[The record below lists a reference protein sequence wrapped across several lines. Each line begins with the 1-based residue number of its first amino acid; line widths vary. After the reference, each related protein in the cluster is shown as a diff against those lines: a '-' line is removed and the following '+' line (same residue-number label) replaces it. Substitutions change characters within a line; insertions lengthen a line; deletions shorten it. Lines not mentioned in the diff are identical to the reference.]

1 MQKVS
6 KQSLAMLA
14 LSILLAIS
22 IALTFTFAGLADSK
36 TATGTIQFSGEAS
49 IAWASTNSGEGM
61 DTKYVV
67 ADGAITIKL
76 TNADFDFI
84 GNTAKL
90 KQDVIN
96 NEFSKVNV
104 TITNGSTATLV
115 YTIKMTTTLTGGDV
129 AFAGVTD
136 DTEITNT
143 SAKKTL
149 KDLVTAIT
157 ITDTTTFTNGTFEIT
172 AAIGPRAE

>member
-22 IALTFTFAGLADSK
+22 IALTFTFAGLSDSK
-36 TATGTIQFSGEAS
+36 AATGTITFSGNAT
-49 IAWASTNSGEGM
+49 IAWASTNT
-61 DTKYVV
+61 DTEKYAVSN
-67 ADGAITIKL
+67 GAITINL
-76 TNADFDFI
+76 TNADFDFT
-84 GNTAKL
+84 GNTATL

-115 YTIKMTTTLTGGDV
+115 YTIKMTTTLTGGNV
-129 AFAGVTD
+129 TFAGVTD
-136 DTEITNT
+136 DTEITNDT
-143 SAKKTL
+143 ASKTL
-149 KDLVTAIT
+149 DKLVTGIT
-157 ITDTTTFTNGTFEIT
+157 ISDTTTFTSGSFAIT
-172 AAIGPRAE
+172 AAIGPKAE